1 MSSLEKYIE
10 KVKEETKK
18 FSDIEKLRY
27 VYLDLGKRFS
37 FNLDF
42 SFGNSETKKKIYN
55 KSHKS
60 NELEQS
66 MENNTIICKTSST
79 IYEYIMKKLGINIK
93 TEADDMDT
101 RKYPHT
107 YNVVT
112 TKENKKYL
120 FDLQEDMRY
129 IKAHLR
135 TQRFG
140 ISMQKDD
147 KGPIINR
154 FELEQIDKKLKYI
167 TNEVYYTDEYLELI
181 KNNMKMFDDF
191 SERVQFALENIEA
204 YNNSNMKYADRKW
217 RMEDLIGCD
226 NKEGLLFS
234 PKERNKIHLIDC
246 YIENNGKREYKL
258 CMAVDKKDDTDIYI
272 FSEDTNS
279 FEKKTLKEFAQ
290 MTENDGLVNLQKIKN
305 LRQAQREV
313 RQENEER

>member
-10 KVKEETKK
+10 EGKENTEN

-79 IYEYIMKKLGINIK
+79 IYEYIMKKLGVNIK
-93 TEADDMDT
+93 TETDDMDM

-147 KGPIINR
+147 KEPI
-154 FELEQIDKKLKYI
+154 
-167 TNEVYYTDEYLELI
+167 
-181 KNNMKMFDDF
+181 
-191 SERVQFALENIEA
+191 QF
-204 YNNSNMKYADRKW
+204 
-217 RMEDLIGCD
+217 LIG
-226 NKEGLLFS
+226 NKVKFC
-234 PKERNKIHLIDC
+234 RI
-246 YIENNGKREYKL
+246 
-258 CMAVDKKDDTDIYI
+258 
-272 FSEDTNS
+272 
-279 FEKKTLKEFAQ
+279 Q
-290 MTENDGLVNLQKIKN
+290 Q
-305 LRQAQREV
+305 
-313 RQENEER
+313 

>member
-10 KVKEETKK
+10 KVKEETKN

-93 TEADDMDT
+93 TETDDIDM

-147 KGPIINR
+147 EEPIINR

-167 TNEVYYTDEYLELI
+167 TNELYYTDEYLELI

-191 SERVQFALENIEA
+191 SERVQ
-204 YNNSNMKYADRKW
+204 
-217 RMEDLIGCD
+217 DLIGCD

-234 PKERNKIHLIDC
+234 QKERNKIHLIDC
-246 YIENNGKREYKL
+246 YIENNGKRDYKL